1 MAFSTIFIVVIIGYV
16 FVYAGMI
23 CYDLFIKKDP
33 TDLLPKVE
41 DEDVDI
47 SDEVGQFQPIFI
59 DKDAKPNDRQNAPPA
74 AKPVKEETGK
84 DEDGKE
90 NGNKENPP
98 TSSPSGAAAVST
110 ETPDDEPTNRKSLSD
125 TGPKEPD
132 AEYRQHIND
141 IVAQKRKEIE
151 AEESE
156 EESSKD
162 ETSNVEN
169 SKESETSKPDETSK
183 PSVSETAKEAA
194 SSEQTAE
201 PTSNA
206 SQSATTKPQEPP
218 KLTVAREEKPYKP
231 PKPRIVKP
239 DKPRQA
245 PVKWQ
250 HLSVD
255 IDTDEQPAKLC
266 NPKTAEETSEDA
278 KKLTLDDIKRINE
291 QFGDHLKLI
300 KDERRIDAEEEEII
314 RNPSAKPVTF
324 SDTA

>member
-23 CYDLFIKKDP
+23 AYDLFIKKDP

-41 DEDVDI
+41 DEEVDI
-47 SDEVGQFQPIFI
+47 SDEVGQFQPILI
-59 DKDAKPNDRQNAPPA
+59 DKDAKPNDQRNTPPA

-84 DEDGKE
+84 DGDGKKE
-90 NGNKENPP
+90 RKEENPP
-98 TSSPSGAAAVST
+98 TSSPSTTAAAVST
-110 ETPDDEPTNRKSLSD
+110 ETPDDEPTNRKSLND
-125 TGPKEPD
+125 TGPKEPN

-156 EESSKD
+156 GTSSNEDNSEATVPSDD
-162 ETSNVEN
+162 ETA
-169 SKESETSKPDETSK
+169 KQ
-183 PSVSETAKEAA
+183 SVTETAKEAEP
-194 SSEQTAE
+194 SKQMAE
-201 PTSNA
+201 PTSNKTLKDTQKD
-206 SQSATTKPQEPP
+206 SSKQQELSKPSMP
-218 KLTVAREEKPYKP
+218 KEEKPYKP

-250 HLSVD
+250 HLSVE
-255 IDTDEQPAKLC
+255 IDSDEQPAKLC
-266 NPKTAEETSEDA
+266 NPQTAEEASEDA
-278 KKLTLDDIKRINE
+278 KKLTLEDIKRINE
-291 QFGDHLKLI
+291 QFGLHLKLI
-300 KDERRIDAEEEEII
+300 KDERLIDEEEEEII

-324 SDTA
+324 SEST

>member
-1 MAFSTIFIVVIIGYV
+1 
-16 FVYAGMI
+16 MI

-41 DEDVDI
+41 DEEVDI

-59 DKDAKPNDRQNAPPA
+59 DKDAKPNDRQNTPPA

-84 DEDGKE
+84 DEDDKE
-90 NGNKENPP
+90 KGNKENPP

-110 ETPDDEPTNRKSLSD
+110 ETPDDEPINRKSLSD

-156 EESSKD
+156 EASSKD
-162 ETSNVEN
+162 ETSDVEN
-169 SKESETSKPDETSK
+169 SKESETSNPDETSK
-183 PSVSETAKEAA
+183 PSVSETAKEAEA
-194 SSEQTAE
+194 SEQTAE

-218 KLTVAREEKPYKP
+218 KPTVEKGREALQTAKAE
-231 PKPRIVKP
+231 
-239 DKPRQA
+239 DCETRQA
-245 PVKWQ
+245 
-250 HLSVD
+250 
-255 IDTDEQPAKLC
+255 
-266 NPKTAEETSEDA
+266 ETGSGKVA
-278 KKLTLDDIKRINE
+278 AP
-291 QFGDHLKLI
+291 
-300 KDERRIDAEEEEII
+300 ERRY
-314 RNPSAKPVTF
+314 RPR
-324 SDTA
+324 